1 MFNIKIHKN
10 FIKSFEKIDDDYK
23 NNIFDFLEKL
33 KNTNDLLKINGV
45 KKLSGSKGF
54 YRFRI
59 GDYRIGFFVNKDNID
74 ILVLKSRG
82 DFYKTFPKNY
92 L

>member
-33 KNTNDLLKINGV
+33 KNTNDLLKINWV
-45 KKLSGSKGF
+45 KKLSWSKGF

-59 GDYRIGFFVNKDNID
+59 WDYRIWFFVNKDNID
-74 ILVLKSRG
+74 ILVLKSRW